1 MQIVVLHKQSLFD
14 VCLQHTGSIAGI
26 FELAEANN
34 LSITDDVQ
42 AGQRLELPPLGGGKG
57 EVTQD
62 ADILAYYRTKNIQPA
77 TALSPQD
84 KEVLLRPEGISFWAI
99 AEDFIVQPD

>member
-1 MQIVVLHKQSLFD
+1 MQIIVLHKQSLFD

-34 LSITDDVQ
+34 LSITDDVE

-57 EVTQD
+57 EVAQD
-62 ADILAYYRTKNIQPA
+62 ADILNYYTAKNIQPA
-77 TALSPQD
+77 TALEEYTE
-84 KEVLLRPEGISFWAI
+84 KLEGISYWAI
-99 AEDFIVQPD
+99 NQDFKVS

>member
-1 MQIVVLHKQSLFD
+1 M
-14 VCLQHTGSIAGI
+14 HTGSFAGI

-34 LSITDDVQ
+34 LSITDSVE
-42 AGQRLELPPLGGGKG
+42 AGEQLFLSPNLTG
-57 EVTQD
+57 Q

-84 KEVLLRPEGISFWAI
+84 QEILLRPEGISFWAI

>member
-1 MQIVVLHKQSLFD
+1 MQIIVLHKQSLFD

-57 EVTQD
+57 EVVQD
-62 ADILAYYRTKNIQPA
+62 ADILAYYTAKNIQPA
-77 TALSPQD
+77 TALEEYTEQ
-84 KEVLLRPEGISFWAI
+84 LEGISYWTINQNFK
-99 AEDFIVQPD
+99 VS